1 MDPKSTSPDPRRER
15 RLVAVFPDQSR
26 ADAAEASLRSQGV
39 GTVIVGD
46 PEDHVA
52 TLAVRSRGSQPR
64 HRLVLAAGDQDRRSE
79 LAATRHGAMSGRCS
93 PCRGRSSTKDAMVG
107 AHLIM
112 VAMIEF
118 LGFVIALVL
127 GPGMGVNRP
136 AEQMAAE
143 RGVTLQVLPSTSA
156 ASEALAALHPIRID
170 EVGADGTPIA
180 VVDPGEG
187 EGDGAPVTGLVA
199 NLGTDDYA
207 PPTPPSTD
215 PDRQSTVKT

>member
-1 MDPKSTSPDPRRER
+1 MDPQPGSPDPRSDR

-26 ADAAEASLRSQGV
+26 AEAAEASLRSQGV

-46 PEDHVA
+46 PDDYVASLRGEMRGEVSHGVVSSAPFVA
-52 TLAVRSRGSQPR
+52 TRTGVRSFASIAGIGVVVA
-64 HRLVLAAGDQDRRSE
+64 LVLAVP
-79 LAATRHGAMSGRCS
+79 LAFIDYGPPWWARY
-93 PCRGRSSTKDAMVG
+93 
-107 AHLIM
+107 LIM
-112 VAMIEF
+112 VAIIAF

-156 ASEALAALHPIRID
+156 AREALAALHPIRID

-187 EGDGAPVTGLVA
+187 EGDGAPTTGLVA
-199 NLGTDDYA
+199 NLGTDDYS
-207 PPTPPSTD
+207 PPTPATD
-215 PDRQSTVKT
+215 